1 MSVVC
6 GAIASNILISCDN
19 PMQGG
24 TRDRAVIFNYDDI
37 ASIVYDSTNTST
49 VEDIVLATGKFAYQI
64 DGKNNSIAPKAS
76 MVKVGFNNMF
86 DHSVQMKGFDLSP
99 EIKEQLNSMK
109 DGRFVVITENYYKG
123 VNGNSAFEI
132 YGLTTG
138 LEMSVLERDPNNAD
152 TQGAFDFTFTTI
164 NNKEPRLPNSLF
176 VTSYASSKA
185 VVDSLLD

>member
-6 GAIASNILISCDN
+6 GAIASNILISCAT

-24 TRDRAVIFNYDDI
+24 TRDRAVIFNFDDI
-37 ASIVYDSTNTST
+37 STIVYNGTNTST
-49 VEDIVLATGKFAYQI
+49 VEDITLLAGKFAYQI
-64 DGKNNSIAPKAS
+64 DGKNNSIAPKAM

-86 DHSVQMKGFDLSP
+86 DHSVQLKGFDISP

-109 DGRFVVITENYYKG
+109 DGRFVVITENYFKG
-123 VNGNSAFEI
+123 VGGNASFEI

-176 VTSYASSKA
+176 ITDYATSKA
-185 VVDSLLD
+185 VVDSILV